1 MSRSKISVIYATKF
15 EKAHAI
21 QSMPQPRGIACTL
34 TKLAK
39 FSAAALHYNRFLEN
53 GMQMEI
59 KATKMFENANVY
71 YARKMLH

>member
-1 MSRSKISVIYATKF
+1 MSRSKLSVICATKF

-53 GMQMEI
+53 GMQIEI
-59 KATKMFENANVY
+59 KATKMFENENDY
-71 YARKMLH
+71 YARKMHH